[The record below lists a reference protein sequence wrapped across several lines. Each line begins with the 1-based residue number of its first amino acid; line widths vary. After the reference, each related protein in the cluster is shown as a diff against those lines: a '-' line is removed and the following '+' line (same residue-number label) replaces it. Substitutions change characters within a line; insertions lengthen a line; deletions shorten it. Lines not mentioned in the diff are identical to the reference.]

1 MTQGMLIRTDEL
13 AVAVEV
19 KAFERHSITRRFNE
33 IVGRVMTSGI
43 QAAVIVL
50 VGPEDKRRMEKA
62 KDLEA
67 RVKGAGIKLKFMW
80 ILEDPLEVD
89 SPLAEKRIVEPLV
102 QLLQEWKGSSK
113 SRWRLSTRKDYSK
126 RVTPSHR

>member
-113 SRWRLSTRKDYSK
+113 SR
-126 RVTPSHR
+126 